1 MSFFKNIKSSIGIL
15 QSLDLAKLG
24 KLAEKVDLNKMVG
37 LVSSMKEEDLQKLM
51 KFMEGGKKKHEF
63 PEIDGDFY
71 DLHQLLK
78 PEERAIQLQVR
89 EFMNKEIRPIVNN
102 YWLKDEFPHQ
112 IIPALAKLNICGL
125 TFEGYGCPGKSSLL
139 EGFIA
144 MEMARVDCSVS
155 TFFGVQS
162 GLAMGA
168 IYHCGSEDQKQKWL
182 PSMQKMEVIG
192 AFGLTEPEVGSG
204 VAGGLTC
211 TCKRT

>member
-1 MSFFKNIKSSIGIL
+1 MSLLKKLKSTVGIL

-37 LVSSMKEEDLQKLM
+37 LVSSMKEEDLQKLI

-71 DLHQLLK
+71 DLSQLLN

-112 IIPALAKLNICGL
+112 IIHALAKLNICGL
-125 TFEGYGCPGKSSLL
+125 TFEGWL
-139 EGFIA
+139 
-144 MEMARVDCSVS
+144 
-155 TFFGVQS
+155 S
-162 GLAMGA
+162 G
-168 IYHCGSEDQKQKWL
+168 
-182 PSMQKMEVIG
+182 
-192 AFGLTEPEVGSG
+192 
-204 VAGGLTC
+204 
-211 TCKRT
+211 